1 MRRTG
6 RAALALVVLRNR
18 QHLAALLVVGKALV
32 LNTMRFADEVVP
44 IEDLSLPK
52 GGKGKAAS
60 PREVTMATKLVE
72 DMSEDWKPEQYRD
85 TYRDDLMAR
94 IHAKIK
100 AGKTHLLTPASE
112 EAAPSGK
119 GAKVIDMMAL
129 LKQSIGHRGH
139 AGVRPATRNAD
150 LQDDE
155 EEEGDNKPARKK
167 TAAKKASAKKTATKK
182 AATKKA
188 APKKAAARKAAPAK
202 KRKAA

>member
-1 MRRTG
+1 M
-6 RAALALVVLRNR
+6 
-18 QHLAALLVVGKALV
+18 VGKALV

-60 PREVTMATKLVE
+60 PREVSMATKLVE

-112 EAAPSGK
+112 EPPPSGK

-129 LKQSIGHRGH
+129 LKQSIGQRGHRGH
-139 AGVRPATRNAD
+139 AGAKPATRNAD
-150 LQDDE
+150 LQEDE
-155 EEEGDNKPARKK
+155 ETEEVNKPARKK
-167 TAAKKASAKKTATKK
+167 AVAKQASAKKTATKK
-182 AATKKA
+182 TATKKA
-188 APKKAAARKAAPAK
+188 APKRAAAKKAAPAK

>member
-1 MRRTG
+1 M
-6 RAALALVVLRNR
+6 LRNR

-44 IEDLSLPK
+44 IEDLSLPR
-52 GGKGKAAS
+52 GQGKAAS

-129 LKQSIGHRGH
+129 LRDSLSKRGKR
-139 AGVRPATRNAD
+139 AGAEAP
-150 LQDDE
+150 
-155 EEEGDNKPARKK
+155 
-167 TAAKKASAKKTATKK
+167 AAKTT
-182 AATKKA
+182 
-188 APKKAAARKAAPAK
+188 PAK
-202 KRKAA
+202 EGGCKEGG